1 MTDAQ
6 KTPEGAASRPAPRSA
21 DQIESDL
28 DAARQRLAGTIETL
42 SEKVK
47 PENLAK
53 EGMAK
58 VKGIF
63 FKPDGGVR
71 VERVA
76 ATAAVVVG
84 TIVLRQGL
92 RAWSRKRALGR
103 IPDVVYVPVPR
114 SQLGA

>member
-6 KTPEGAASRPAPRSA
+6 NSPAGAPSRPAPRSA

-53 EGMAK
+53 EGIAK

-76 ATAAVVVG
+76 ATAAVLVGVIVV
-84 TIVLRQGL
+84 RQGL
-92 RAWSRKRALGR
+92 SSWSRKRSLSR
-103 IPDVVYVPVPR
+103 LPDVVYLPVPR